1 MTSTFKDI
9 YLFLEEGRV
18 LDRNY
23 PSEIQA
29 QFSISFK
36 VDDKLINEGFF
47 IIEGALSLEVVDI
60 KNKDKKYFEGLIKYR
75 ADIESPDIDSPEQLE
90 PHIVQVIWTYLRT
103 SMLDQTQKFGLPPL
117 SIPLEASLKKLMRK
131 E

>member
-36 VDDKLINEGFF
+36 VDDKLINEGFLLLKVHF
-47 IIEGALSLEVVDI
+47 PLKSLI
-60 KNKDKKYFEGLIKYR
+60 
-75 ADIESPDIDSPEQLE
+75 
-90 PHIVQVIWTYLRT
+90 
-103 SMLDQTQKFGLPPL
+103 
-117 SIPLEASLKKLMRK
+117 
-131 E
+131 